1 MTPEG
6 ESYTIL
12 FAVTSSHVFCGTYV
26 NPSELHGKVSFRLV
40 YYGVDCRKI
49 RAEWKI

>member
-12 FAVTSSHVFCGTYV
+12 FAVTSSYVFCGTYV
-26 NPSELHGKVSFRLV
+26 NPSELYGKSSFRLV
-40 YYGVDCRKI
+40 YYEVDCRKI
-49 RAEWKI
+49 RAEGKI